1 MKIKITPETELE
13 KQMYKDVTHKG
24 VQEFFIFGNKKD
36 DDDKVEDFFDWK
48 AGYRFLIGGLYYFI
62 NQITEEQNLKARE
75 RFASEANEIDIK
87 PTASAKPM
95 IKYGE
100 VIDFKAIDT
109 TPMEEA
115 INKGKEEGKTVKFP
129 MDNADEFANQPPVVN
144 NESKGA
150 EEGD

>member
-36 DDDKVEDFFDWK
+36 DDDKVEDFHDWK
-48 AGYRFLIGGLYYFI
+48 AGYRFLIGSLHYFI

-87 PTASAKPM
+87 PTAKNRPQM
-95 IKYGE
+95 IKHGE
-100 VIDFKAIDT
+100 VNDLKVIDTKDFKDVI
-109 TPMEEA
+109 PQ
-115 INKGKEEGKTVKFP
+115 EGKTVKFP
-129 MDNADEFANQPPVVN
+129 MDNADEFASQPPVIN

-150 EEGD
+150 EENN